1 MEQYKKIVK
10 QLTDNELMEM
20 IGGFTVSNTS
30 TNEKIIPVSMLKY
43 GVNPVLKYG
52 VNPVLKYGVNPV
64 ITN

>member
-20 IGGFTVSNTS
+20 IGGFTVSNIS
-30 TNEKIIPVSMLKY
+30 TNEKTIPVSMLKY
-43 GVNPVLKYG
+43 GVY
-52 VNPVLKYGVNPV
+52 PVLKYGVNPV